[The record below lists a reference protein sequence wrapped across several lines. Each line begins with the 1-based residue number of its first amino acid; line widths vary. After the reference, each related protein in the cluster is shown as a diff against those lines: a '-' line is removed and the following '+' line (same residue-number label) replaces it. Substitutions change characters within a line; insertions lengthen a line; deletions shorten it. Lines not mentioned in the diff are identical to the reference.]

1 MLARPAGVPHNDAV
15 TLIGRYS
22 RPTVVRPRR
31 AAEVVGWLMIAGL
44 LAGMLAKWMDEDGP
58 AVLGQAGGWLGWLLS
73 LLGVWVFTIA
83 MVARSSPSPSHA
95 AVRSSAFLLAMCVGY
110 YGFSQ
115 VVYGFSGVR
124 LLELWCVL
132 AVTAAPLLAAGLCW
146 AVRSRRRGAA
156 EVVTALV
163 AAIPLGVLVAE
174 AASLAAAPAN
184 GDAPAVVDLVLAAV
198 LVWLL
203 PRNPRARVRMLL
215 AGVPTTLAAWLVQ
228 ANYPHLFTA
237 LLGIL

>member
-1 MLARPAGVPHNDAV
+1 M

-22 RPTVVRPRR
+22 RPTFVRRQR
-31 AAEVVGWLMIAGL
+31 TVEVVGWLMLAGL

-58 AVLGQAGGWLGWLLS
+58 AVLGSAGGWLAWLLS
-73 LLGVWVFTIA
+73 LLGVWAFTIA
-83 MVARSSPSPSHA
+83 MVARSAPSPSHA

-115 VVYGFSGVR
+115 VVFGFSGVR

-132 AVTAAPLLAAGLCW
+132 AVTVAPLLATGLCW
-146 AVRSRRRGAA
+146 AVRSPRRSAAA

-174 AASLAAAPAN
+174 AVSLAAPPAN
-184 GDAPAVVDLVLAAV
+184 GDVPALVDLVLAAV

-203 PRNPRARVRMLL
+203 PRNPPARMRMLL

-237 LLGIL
+237 LLRIL